1 MPDWAQ
7 HVRQN
12 LRLSHLRPEREAE
25 IVEDLAGQL
34 DEAYRE
40 ALECGLTQEQAEA
53 AAMRQV
59 ANWASLANELVHSQ
73 RGKESAMTIL
83 QHRAEDRDAA
93 TRGRFSLLTDLRQ
106 DICFALRM
114 LRKSPGF
121 TAVAVLTLALGIGA
135 NTAIFSL
142 VDCLV
147 VRPLPV
153 DHPAQ
158 VAFLISSWNGR
169 GLRTAF
175 SYPDFQEIRKQTAN
189 IFSDLS
195 AFRMFQMDGLTVD
208 GKSESMWSSYVTGN
222 FFGQMGIKP
231 TLGRFI
237 LPSEG
242 NAAGADSVLVLSYS
256 YWKSRFNADP
266 NIIGQKASI
275 NGRPITI
282 VGVAPAGFHGP
293 TSLIDIQGYMP
304 LGMAVT
310 LKDAPPDLFT
320 TREDA
325 NLALIARL
333 RPEVSLQ
340 EAQSAL
346 NVVAKRLSEKFHG
359 RMTLSALHLGPAGL
373 AINPTNPGA
382 LSLVSAIFLILPA
395 SVLVLACMNLA
406 NLFLVRAATR
416 QREMAMRAALGATR
430 SRLIRQLLTESLLLA
445 AIGCA
450 AGIILGVAAS
460 STFSSIPLHTSL
472 PTILDFR
479 FDWRVFTYALAAAVL
494 TGVLVGIVPA
504 LRAARTDVNE
514 ILHEG
519 GRTSTGGRQRLRS
532 ALVMAQVAGALVLL
546 IVAGLFVRS
555 LEKMQHTDLGFDP
568 NHVLN
573 LSIDAHESGYGEM
586 QAREFQKT
594 LLDRA
599 RVLPGIE
606 SASLAASVPMG
617 YNDSDASLEID
628 GYQPP
633 KEQKKPV
640 AGFNAVSSEYFETMR
655 IPLLRGR
662 DISDSDNRNSQHV
675 AIINQAMADRY
686 WQGQDP
692 IGRHFTATY
701 DPSHPIEVIGIVKN
715 SYEDDIFEQNVPFFF
730 LPLAQNYNSY
740 TTLQVRT
747 ATAPEAMAREVTGL
761 IHSLEPTMPVFD
773 VQPMT
778 TALETVNGF
787 LLYQFAAA
795 IAASLGILGL
805 ILAVVGV
812 YGVISYAA
820 AQRTH
825 EIGIRLALGAR
836 PMQILKMIFR
846 QGFVIVGAGVLVGI
860 FSAVAM
866 ARLVGNLLFGVSP
879 GDLLTYVSA
888 TVLLAVI
895 ALLACYIPA
904 RRAMRVDPMVALR
917 YE

>member
-1 MPDWAQ
+1 MRW
-7 HVRQN
+7 
-12 LRLSHLRPEREAE
+12 LTRLFRKRAL
-25 IVEDLAGQL
+25 DNQL
-34 DEAYRE
+34 DSELRFHV
-40 ALECGLTQEQAEA
+40 EQQTSENIAAGMSPAEA
-53 AAMRQV
+53 RRRA
-59 ANWASLANELVHSQ
+59 LAQFGGLEFI
-73 RGKESAMTIL
+73 KEET
-83 QHRAEDRDAA
+83 RDA
-93 TRGRFSLLTDLRQ
+93 RGTHFVGTLFQ
-106 DICFALRM
+106 DIRFALRM

-147 VRPLPV
+147 VRPLPI

-158 VAFLISSWNGR
+158 VAFLISSWNGSSS
-169 GLRTAF
+169 RTAF
-175 SYPDFQEIRKQTAN
+175 SYPDFQEIRKQTAS

-208 GKSESMWSSYVTGN
+208 GKSDSMWGGYVTGN

-231 TLGRFI
+231 MLGRFI

-242 NAAGADSVLVLSYS
+242 SAAGADPVLVLSYS
-256 YWKSRFNADP
+256 YWKSRFNGDP
-266 NIIGQKASI
+266 SVVGKKASV
-275 NGRPITI
+275 NGHPVTI
-282 VGVAPAGFHGP
+282 VGIAPPGFRGL
-293 TSLIDIQGYMP
+293 TSLMDMQGYMP
-304 LGMAVT
+304 LGMAVA
-310 LKDAPPDLFT
+310 LNDAPPDLFT
-320 TREDA
+320 SREDT

-333 RPEVSLQ
+333 RPDVSLQ
-340 EAQSAL
+340 KAQPAL
-346 NVVAKRLSEKFHG
+346 NVVAQRLSQEFHG
-359 RMTLSALHLGPAGL
+359 RMTLGALHLGPAGL
-373 AINPTNPGA
+373 AVNPTNPGA
-382 LSLVSAIFLILPA
+382 LSLVSTIFLILPA

-445 AIGCA
+445 ALGCI

-460 STFSSIPLHTSL
+460 SSFSSIPLHTSL
-472 PTILDFR
+472 PIILDFH
-479 FDWRVFTYALAAAVL
+479 FDWRVFAYALGAAVL

-504 LRAARTDVNE
+504 IRAARSDVNE
-514 ILHEG
+514 VLHEG
-519 GRTSTGGRQRLRS
+519 GRTSTGGRQRMRS
-532 ALVMAQVAGALVLL
+532 ALVMAQVGGALMLL

-568 NHVLN
+568 HHVLN
-573 LSIDAHESGYGEM
+573 LSIDPHESGYGET
-586 QAREFQKT
+586 QTREFQKT

-606 SASLAASVPMG
+606 SASLAVSVPMG
-617 YNDSDASLEID
+617 YNDSGASLEID

-633 KEQKKPV
+633 KGQKKPV
-640 AGFNAVSSEYFETMR
+640 AGYNSVSSEYFETMR

-662 DISDSDNRNSQHV
+662 DIRDSDSQNSQHV
-675 AIINQAMADRY
+675 AIINEAMADRY
-686 WQGQDP
+686 WHGQDP

-701 DPSHPIEVIGIVKN
+701 DPSHAMEVIGIAKD
-715 SYEDDIFEQNVPFFF
+715 SYEADFFEQNEPFFF
-730 LPLAQNYNSY
+730 VPLAQNDNSY
-740 TTLQVRT
+740 TTLQVR
-747 ATAPEAMAREVTGL
+747 ATAAPETMAREVTGL
-761 IHSLEPTMPVFD
+761 IHSLEPAMPVFD
-773 VQPMT
+773 VQSMT
-778 TALETVNGF
+778 TALDTLNGF
-787 LLYQFAAA
+787 LLYKFAAA
-795 IAASLGILGL
+795 LAASLGILGL

-825 EIGIRLALGAR
+825 EIGIRLALGAQ

-846 QGFVIVGAGVLVGI
+846 QGFVIVGAGVLAGI
-860 FSAVAM
+860 LGAVAM
-866 ARLVGNLLFGVSP
+866 ARLVDNLLFGVPP
-879 GDLLTYVSA
+879 GDLVTYVTA
-888 TVLLAVI
+888 TALLAVV

>member
-1 MPDWAQ
+1 MDTELRFHIETFAEDL
-7 HVRQN
+7 VRGG
-12 LRLSHLRPEREAE
+12 LSRQEAMRRARMEFGGIERAKEECREARG
-25 IVEDLAGQL
+25 VTF
-34 DEAYRE
+34 
-40 ALECGLTQEQAEA
+40 LE
-53 AAMRQV
+53 
-59 ANWASLANELVHSQ
+59 SLA
-73 RGKESAMTIL
+73 
-83 QHRAEDRDAA
+83 
-93 TRGRFSLLTDLRQ
+93 Q
-106 DICFALRM
+106 DIRFGLRM

-135 NTAIFSL
+135 NTAMFSL

-147 VRPLPV
+147 VRPLPI

-158 VAFLISSWNGR
+158 VAFLISSWNGS
-169 GLRTAF
+169 GSNTAF

-208 GKSESMWSSYVTGN
+208 GKSESMWGGYVTGN

-231 TLGRFI
+231 MLGRFI

-242 NAAGADSVLVLSYS
+242 SAAGADPVLVLSYS

-266 NIIGQKASI
+266 TIIGQKASI
-275 NGRPITI
+275 NGHPITI

-293 TSLIDIQGYMP
+293 TSLMDMQGYMP

-310 LKDAPPDLFT
+310 LNDAPPDLLS
-320 TREDA
+320 TREDT

-333 RPEVSLQ
+333 RPDVNLQ
-340 EAQSAL
+340 KAQPAL
-346 NVVAKRLSEKFHG
+346 NVVAQRLSEEFHG

-373 AINPTNPGA
+373 AVNPTNPGA
-382 LSLVSAIFLILPA
+382 LSLVSTIFLILPA

-445 AIGCA
+445 TVGCV
-450 AGIILGVAAS
+450 AGIILGVTAS
-460 STFSSIPLHTSL
+460 SSFSSIPLHTAL
-472 PTILDFR
+472 PIILDFH

-494 TGVLVGIVPA
+494 TGVLVGIAPA
-504 LRAARTDVNE
+504 LRAARSDVNE

-532 ALVMAQVAGALVLL
+532 ALIMAQVGGALMLL

-573 LSIDAHESGYGEM
+573 LSIDPHESGYGET

-594 LLDRA
+594 MLDRA
-599 RVLPGIE
+599 RALPGIE
-606 SASLAASVPMG
+606 SASLAVSVPMG
-617 YNDSDASLEID
+617 YNDSGASLEID

-633 KEQKKPV
+633 KGQKKPA
-640 AGFNAVSSEYFETMR
+640 AGYNAVSSEYFETMR

-662 DISDSDNRNSQHV
+662 DIRDSDNQNSQHV

-686 WQGQDP
+686 WHGQDP
-692 IGRHFTATY
+692 MGRHFTATY
-701 DPSHPIEVIGIVKN
+701 DPSHPMEVIGIAKN
-715 SYEDDIFEQNVPFFF
+715 SYEDDIFNQNPPFFF
-730 LPLAQNYNSY
+730 VPLAQNYNSY
-740 TTLQVRT
+740 ATLQVRT
-747 ATAPEAMAREVTGL
+747 AAAPEAMAREVTGL
-761 IHSLEPTMPVFD
+761 IHSLEPAVPVFD
-773 VQPMT
+773 VQSMT
-778 TALETVNGF
+778 TALDTLNGF
-787 LLYQFAAA
+787 LLYKFAAA
-795 IAASLGILGL
+795 LAASLGILGL

-825 EIGIRLALGAR
+825 EIGIRLALGAQ

-846 QGFVIVGAGVLVGI
+846 QGFIIVGAGVLAGI
-860 FSAVAM
+860 LGAAAM
-866 ARLVGNLLFGVSP
+866 ARLVGNLLFGVPP
-879 GDLLTYVSA
+879 GDLLTYLSA
-888 TVLLAVI
+888 TVLLAAV

>member
-1 MPDWAQ
+1 MDTELRFHIETFAEDL
-7 HVRQN
+7 VRGG
-12 LRLSHLRPEREAE
+12 LSRQEAMRRARMEFGGIERAKEECREARG
-25 IVEDLAGQL
+25 VTF
-34 DEAYRE
+34 
-40 ALECGLTQEQAEA
+40 LE
-53 AAMRQV
+53 
-59 ANWASLANELVHSQ
+59 SLA
-73 RGKESAMTIL
+73 
-83 QHRAEDRDAA
+83 
-93 TRGRFSLLTDLRQ
+93 Q
-106 DICFALRM
+106 DIRFGLRM

-135 NTAIFSL
+135 NTAMFSL

-147 VRPLPV
+147 VRPLPI

-158 VAFLISSWNGR
+158 VAFLISSWNGS
-169 GLRTAF
+169 GSNTAF

-195 AFRMFQMDGLTVD
+195 AFRMFQMDGLTMD
-208 GKSESMWSSYVTGN
+208 GKSESMWGGYVTGN

-231 TLGRFI
+231 MLGRFI

-242 NAAGADSVLVLSYS
+242 SAAGADPVLVLSYS

-266 NIIGQKASI
+266 TIIGQKASI
-275 NGRPITI
+275 NGHPITI

-293 TSLIDIQGYMP
+293 TSLMDMQGYMP

-310 LKDAPPDLFT
+310 LNDAPPDLLS
-320 TREDA
+320 TREDT

-333 RPEVSLQ
+333 RPDVNLQ
-340 EAQSAL
+340 KAQPAL
-346 NVVAKRLSEKFHG
+346 NVVAQRLSEEFHG

-373 AINPTNPGA
+373 AVNPTNPGA
-382 LSLVSAIFLILPA
+382 LSLVSTIFLILPA

-445 AIGCA
+445 TVGCV
-450 AGIILGVAAS
+450 AGIILGVTAS
-460 STFSSIPLHTSL
+460 SSFSSIPLHTAL
-472 PTILDFR
+472 PIILDFH

-494 TGVLVGIVPA
+494 TGVLVGIAPA
-504 LRAARTDVNE
+504 LRAARSDVNE

-532 ALVMAQVAGALVLL
+532 ALIMAQVGGALMLL

-573 LSIDAHESGYGEM
+573 LSIDPHESGYGET

-594 LLDRA
+594 MLDRA
-599 RVLPGIE
+599 RALPGIE
-606 SASLAASVPMG
+606 SASLSVSVPMG
-617 YNDSDASLEID
+617 YNDSGASLEID

-633 KEQKKPV
+633 KGQKKPA
-640 AGFNAVSSEYFETMR
+640 AGYNAVSSEYFETMR

-662 DISDSDNRNSQHV
+662 DIRDSDNQNSQHV

-686 WQGQDP
+686 WHGQDP
-692 IGRHFTATY
+692 MGRHFTATY
-701 DPSHPIEVIGIVKN
+701 DPSHPMEVIGIAKN
-715 SYEDDIFEQNVPFFF
+715 SYEDDIFNQNPPFFF
-730 LPLAQNYNSY
+730 VPLAQNYNSY
-740 TTLQVRT
+740 ATLQVRT
-747 ATAPEAMAREVTGL
+747 AAAPEAMAREVTGL
-761 IHSLEPTMPVFD
+761 IHSLEPAVPVFD
-773 VQPMT
+773 VQSMT
-778 TALETVNGF
+778 TALDTLNGF
-787 LLYQFAAA
+787 LLYKFAAA
-795 IAASLGILGL
+795 LAASLGILGL

-825 EIGIRLALGAR
+825 EIGIRLALGAQ

-846 QGFVIVGAGVLVGI
+846 QGFIIVGAGVLAGI
-860 FSAVAM
+860 LGAAAM
-866 ARLVGNLLFGVSP
+866 ARLVGNLLFGVPP
-879 GDLLTYVSA
+879 GDLLTYLSA
-888 TVLLAVI
+888 TVLLAAV

>member
-1 MPDWAQ
+1 MKLLSELA
-7 HVRQN
+7 RR
-12 LRLSHLRPEREAE
+12 LRMLFARDKFHRDLDEEMRLHLELRERE
-25 IVEDLAGQL
+25 L
-34 DEAYRE
+34 RE
-40 ALECGLTQEQAEA
+40 AGLSPEA
-53 AAMRQV
+53 AHTAARKNFGN
-59 ANWASLANELVHSQ
+59 ALALREASHDSWGWVWLEHFAQ
-73 RGKESAMTIL
+73 
-83 QHRAEDRDAA
+83 
-93 TRGRFSLLTDLRQ
+93 DLR
-106 DICFALRM
+106 FALRM

-147 VRPLPV
+147 VRPLPI

-158 VAFLISSWNGR
+158 MAFLISSWNGS
-169 GLRTAF
+169 GSNTAF

-208 GKSESMWSSYVTGN
+208 GRSEPMWSSYVTGN

-231 TLGRFI
+231 MLGRFI

-242 NAAGADSVLVLSYS
+242 SAPGADPVLVLSYS

-266 NIIGQKASI
+266 NIIGQRASI
-275 NGRPITI
+275 NGHPITI

-293 TSLIDIQGYMP
+293 TSLMDMQGYMP

-310 LKDAPPDLFT
+310 LNDAPPNLFT
-320 TREDA
+320 TREDT

-333 RPEVSLQ
+333 RPDVSLQ
-340 EAQSAL
+340 KAQPAL
-346 NVVAKRLSEKFHG
+346 NVVAQRLSQQHHG

-373 AINPTNPGA
+373 AVNPTNPGA
-382 LSLVSAIFLILPA
+382 LSLVSTIFLILPA

-445 AIGCA
+445 ALGCA

-472 PTILDFR
+472 PIILDFH
-479 FDWRVFTYALAAAVL
+479 FDWRVFAYALVAAVL

-504 LRAARTDVNE
+504 LRAARSDVNE

-519 GRTSTGGRQRLRS
+519 GRTSTSGRQRLRS
-532 ALVMAQVAGALVLL
+532 ALVMAQVGGALMLL

-573 LSIDAHESGYGEM
+573 LSIDPHESGYGET

-599 RVLPGIE
+599 RSLPGIE

-617 YNDSDASLEID
+617 YNDSGASLEID

-633 KEQKKPV
+633 KGQKNPA
-640 AGFNAVSSEYFETMR
+640 AGYNAVSSEYFETMR

-662 DISDSDNRNSQHV
+662 DIRDSDNQNSQHV

-686 WQGQDP
+686 WRGGDP
-692 IGRHFTATY
+692 MGRHFSTVD
-701 DPSHPIEVIGIVKN
+701 DPKHPMEVIGIAKN
-715 SYEDDIFEQNVPFFF
+715 SYENDIFEQNEPFFF
-730 LPLAQNYNSY
+730 VPLAQNYNSY
-740 TTLQVRT
+740 ATLQVRT
-747 ATAPEAMAREVTGL
+747 AAAPEAMAREVTGL
-761 IHSLEPTMPVFD
+761 IHSLEPAMPVFD
-773 VQPMT
+773 VQTMT
-778 TALETVNGF
+778 TALDTLNGF
-787 LLYQFAAA
+787 LLYKFAAA
-795 IAASLGILGL
+795 LAASLGILGL

-825 EIGIRLALGAR
+825 EIGIRLALGAQ

-846 QGFVIVGAGVLVGI
+846 QGFVIVGAGVLAGI
-860 FSAVAM
+860 LGAAAM
-866 ARLVGNLLFGVSP
+866 ARLVGNLLFGVPP
-879 GDLLTYVSA
+879 GDLLTYVSTTA
-888 TVLLAVI
+888 LLAVV